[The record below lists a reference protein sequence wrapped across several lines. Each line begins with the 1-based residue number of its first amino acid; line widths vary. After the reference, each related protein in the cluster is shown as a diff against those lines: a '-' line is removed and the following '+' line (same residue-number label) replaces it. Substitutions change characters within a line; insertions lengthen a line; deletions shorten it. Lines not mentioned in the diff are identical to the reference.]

1 MNRKVNLTEEVNRI
15 NAIIENSRKINEGLY
30 LDDKY
35 TPDMDDTYEES
46 PRPEPEQPQ
55 QQLPP
60 EEGESP
66 AEKMELVDTIRKMAL
81 KGMGELAEN
90 PESEEYQILKKVWQ
104 FCEKKPSNNQNQ
116 NPAQ

>member
-1 MNRKVNLTEEVNRI
+1 MNRKVNLNEEVNRI
-15 NAIIENSRKINEGLY
+15 NAIIENSKRINEGLY

-35 TPDMDDTYEES
+35 TPEMDDTYEET
-46 PRPEPEQPQ
+46 PHGEPEGQEPMQQPVDN
-55 QQLPP
+55 
-60 EEGESP
+60 ESP

-104 FCEKKPSNNQNQ
+104 FCEKKPNNNNNNQPQ
-116 NPAQ
+116 Q